1 MKISIGSDHRG
12 YALKTAIIQ
21 HFPQY
26 QWLDVGA
33 HDSER
38 SDFPI
43 YTKKVCLDIIQGVAQ
58 EGIFVCGSGVGPSIA
73 ANRLKGI
80 YAALCWNQEVA
91 RLAKEKNG
99 ANILILPADYLT
111 LEQAFL
117 MIEAWLGATFKG
129 GRYQERLNMIDQ

>member
-12 YALKTAIIQ
+12 YALKTAIIK

-33 HDSER
+33 HDSQR

-43 YTKKVCLDIIQGVAQ
+43 YTKKVCLDVVQGTVH
-58 EGIFVCGSGVGPSIA
+58 EGIFVCGSGIGPSIA
-73 ANRLKGI
+73 ANRHKGI
-80 YAALCWNQEVA
+80 YAALCWDEEVA

-99 ANILILPADYLT
+99 SNVLLLPADYLT
-111 LEQAFL
+111 AHQAFSI
-117 MIEAWLGATFKG
+117 IESWLGATFQG